1 MSAVMDFEEHKRMQ
15 GVSKRGESMK
25 NIWIEGIQGMGKST
39 LLNRIAEQLPALH
52 VCREGDYSP
61 VELAW
66 CTWMTE
72 EEYRQFECR
81 YDSIRE
87 EIRRN
92 TFREGSRFIVTY
104 TKILTD
110 IPGFHKEAEKYEI
123 YNGRKSIQE
132 LEKIICSRYGN
143 FSGTGYLFEASFFQN
158 IVEDMILF
166 HLKSDEEIL
175 AFYRK
180 LYEEIEKENF
190 RMLYLYSDQV
200 EETIAVIKKERCDD
214 QGNDMWYSLMMEYL
228 TQSPYGRQHGC
239 RGFSDLI
246 AHLRHRQSLELRIIE
261 EVIGER
267 AAIIPAKK
275 WKMEEVLALVS
286 EADVDNG
293 NL

>member
-1 MSAVMDFEEHKRMQ
+1 
-15 GVSKRGESMK
+15 MK

-39 LLNRIAEQLPALH
+39 LLNRIAEQAPALH

-72 EEYRQFECR
+72 EEYCQFVHR
-81 YDSIRE
+81 YEPARE
-87 EIRRN
+87 EIRKN
-92 TFREGSRFIVTY
+92 TFREGSHYIVTY
-104 TKILTD
+104 TRILTD

-123 YNGRKSIQE
+123 YNGRKSMQE
-132 LEKIICSRYGN
+132 LEKIISSRYWN

-158 IVEDMILF
+158 IVEDLMLF

-175 AFYRK
+175 AFYGK
-180 LYEEIEKENF
+180 LYDGIRKDNF

-200 EETIAVIKKERCDD
+200 EETINIIKKERCDD
-214 QGNDMWYSLMMEYL
+214 QGNDMWYSLMMKFL
-228 TQSPYGRQHGC
+228 IQSPYGRQHGC
-239 RGFSDLI
+239 QGFSDLI

-267 AAIIPAKK
+267 AVIIPAKK
-275 WKMEEVLALVS
+275 WKMEEVLAFVS
-286 EADVDNG
+286 GADEDNG